1 MFSNLLV
8 AIYNSVMQSKLS
20 MIKLI
25 YLRLLSTV
33 TVLGFLFY
41 VVWNMYFLLNGS
53 IPPSIMYKLTGIPS
67 PTTGMYRSFIGII
80 QMDYGAYITN
90 NPFVIPFIILLLCTT
105 VILAAKFKNK
115 QPFLISN
122 SMGLSYLI
130 IFAISEIWML
140 IK

>member
-8 AIYNSVMQSKLS
+8 AIYNSIMQSI
-20 MIKLI
+20 IKSI
-25 YLRLLSTV
+25 YLRLLATGAG
-33 TVLGFLFY
+33 LGFVFY
-41 VVWNMYFLLNGS
+41 VVWNIFFLLNGS

-80 QMDYGAYITN
+80 QMDYKVYITN

-105 VILAAKFKNK
+105 VILVTKYKNK
-115 QPFLISN
+115 QPLLISN
-122 SMGLSYLI
+122 NMGISYLLI
-130 IFAISEIWML
+130 LAISEIWML

>member
-1 MFSNLLV
+1 MV
-8 AIYNSVMQSKLS
+8 
-20 MIKLI
+20 KLI
-25 YLRLLSTV
+25 YLRLLATV
-33 TVLGFLFY
+33 TVLGFVFY
-41 VVWNMYFLLNGS
+41 IVWNMFFLLKGI

-105 VILAAKFKNK
+105 VILATKFKNK

-122 SMGLSYLI
+122 SMGLSYLLI
-130 IFAISEIWML
+130 LAISEIWML